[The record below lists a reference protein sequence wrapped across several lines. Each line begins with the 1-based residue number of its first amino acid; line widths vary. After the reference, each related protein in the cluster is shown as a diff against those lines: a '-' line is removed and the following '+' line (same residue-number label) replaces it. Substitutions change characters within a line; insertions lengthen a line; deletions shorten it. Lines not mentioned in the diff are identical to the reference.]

1 MEIFFLHLIL
11 QAGPRFIIEIKCSAL
26 NLKYLSQYLN
36 GLGARAFVKIF
47 KIWFLDFYILIGILI
62 LLHHFY
68 PTLKLFFVKTYNWTA
83 HVLFSQILKT
93 RPQFI
98 IHWYIIYNYDFTTQM
113 GWQKEK
119 QTSQVC
125 SP

>member
-68 PTLKLFFVKTYNWTA
+68 PTLKLFFCQNIQ
-83 HVLFSQILKT
+83 LNRPCSFFSNLKT
-93 RPQFI
+93 RPWFI